1 MSIQVNNNA
10 TVDWSTLL
18 GKLDAATKSAGAQ
31 GAGGIAPGQNI
42 TITTGEP
49 GATRQISFPIPDD
62 LELPAE
68 VDQAAIDSLCAKLAG
83 DQSLGLTEA
92 DIKAVHEALSEA
104 LAAASAPLAASIQ
117 AGGSR
122 QVFFDLYK
130 LMALL
135 VEVGQKQRDAAREMR
150 SQQNQ
155 AIQTSILNQAE
166 QQKAAALTG
175 MIAGAICCAA
185 QVVATGVSLA
195 KQGAAFKQQLGTF
208 SSSGVDSAKQNLNM
222 LKTAE
227 SPAKAQQQLAKVTQ
241 DVGQK
246 PSGNMGRTIA
256 QEVGEHGFSQT
267 DQANAKHMLA
277 QDTLNK
283 DVARLQRLSDPNVA
297 RENGDVPPDSVL
309 GRAEAR
315 LAKFDRM
322 VELENKG
329 INRSVPETVELLSL
343 SHEMAGTN
351 RQQLVADVENSR
363 VTYIGELNNKVAES
377 RNALDTA
384 TSDYRKAVKTDLNR
398 YQNEYDSALRDVNSI
413 DSSTS
418 AEQAS
423 QFNKALDLAADK
435 LKFARAF
442 AYEKLSQPQFA
453 NEASRAADI
462 RAAGEAIGMAENGR
476 VNDLAYI
483 KATHTLAQGR
493 AHLDLISAIGNAT
506 QSFINNLVQYE
517 QAETTKLG
525 AEQKKQEEELDQTK
539 DLFQQA
545 QGLVDAVVQLMQ
557 AIQSAETQSMR
568 DAIQA

>member
-18 GKLDAATKSAGAQ
+18 SKLDAATKAAGAQ
-31 GAGGIAPGQNI
+31 GASGVTAGQNV
-42 TITTGEP
+42 TIT
-49 GATRQISFPIPDD
+49 ATVDGVERAVTFPVPDD
-62 LELPAE
+62 LDLPAA

-83 DQSLGLTEA
+83 DKSLGLTEA
-92 DIKAVHEALSEA
+92 DVKAVHEALSEA

-117 AGGSR
+117 AGGSK
-122 QVFFDLYK
+122 QIFFDLYK

-150 SQQNQ
+150 AQQNQ

-222 LKTAE
+222 LETAE

-241 DVGQK
+241 SVGEK

-256 QEVGEHGFSQT
+256 EEVGEFGFTQT
-267 DQANAKHMLA
+267 DQANAKHMTA
-277 QDTLNK
+277 QTRFDADL
-283 DVARLQRLSDPNVA
+283 ARLQRVMTGAP
-297 RENGDVPPDSVL
+297 REAGDVPADSAL

-315 LAKFDRM
+315 LAKFEQLEGMDNRTPAETT
-322 VELENKG
+322 ELFNL
-329 INRSVPETVELLSL
+329 R
-343 SHEMAGTN
+343 HEMSGTT
-351 RQQLVADVENSR
+351 RQQLLAEVENGR
-363 VTYIGELNNKVAES
+363 ATLVGELQTKTEAS
-377 RNALDTA
+377 RQALDTA
-384 TSDYRKAVKTDLNR
+384 KADYRKAVKTDLGR
-398 YQNEYDSALRDVNSI
+398 YQNEYESALRDVNSI

-418 AEQAS
+418 PEQAAKF
-423 QFNKALDLAADK
+423 QKALELAGDK
-435 LKFARAF
+435 LQFARANAYAKLADPTF
-442 AYEKLSQPQFA
+442 ADA
-453 NEASRAADI
+453 AGRAADI
-462 RAAGEAIGMAENGR
+462 RAAGEAISMAESGR

-483 KATHTLAQGR
+483 KATYALNAGR
-493 AHLDLISAIGNAT
+493 TTVDIISAIGNAT

-517 QAETTKLG
+517 QAETTKLS
-525 AEQKKQEEELDQTK
+525 AEQKKKEEELDQTK
-539 DLFQQA
+539 DLFGQA
-545 QGLVDAVVQLMQ
+545 QSLVDAVVQLMQ
-557 AIQSAETQSMR
+557 AVTSAETQSMR

>member
-18 GKLDAATKSAGAQ
+18 SKLDAATKSAETQ
-31 GAGGIAPGQNI
+31 GAGGVAPGRSV
-42 TITTGEP
+42 TITTGEA
-49 GATRQISFPIPDD
+49 GATRQITFPVPDD
-62 LELPAE
+62 LEMPAT
-68 VDQAAIDSLCAKLAG
+68 VDQAGIDSLCAKLAG
-83 DQSLGLTEA
+83 DKSLGLTEA
-92 DIKAVHEALSEA
+92 DVKAVHEALSEA

-117 AGGSR
+117 AGGSK
-122 QVFFDLYK
+122 QIFFDLYK

-150 SQQNQ
+150 AQQNQ

-222 LKTAE
+222 LETAE

-241 DVGQK
+241 SVGDK

-256 QEVGEHGFSQT
+256 EEVGEFGFTQT
-267 DQANAKHMLA
+267 DQANAKHMTA
-277 QDTLNK
+277 QTRFDADL
-283 DVARLQRLSDPNVA
+283 ARLQRVMTGAP
-297 RENGDVPPDSVL
+297 REAGDVPADSAL

-315 LAKFDRM
+315 LAKFDRLEQLEGM
-322 VELENKG
+322 DNRTPAETTELFNL
-329 INRSVPETVELLSL
+329 R
-343 SHEMAGTN
+343 HEMSGTT
-351 RQQLVADVENSR
+351 RQQLLAEVENGR
-363 VTYIGELNNKVAES
+363 ATLVGELQTKTETS
-377 RNALDTA
+377 RQALDTA
-384 TSDYRKAVKTDLNR
+384 KADYRKAVKTDLGR
-398 YQNEYDSALRDVNSI
+398 YQNEYESALRDVNSI

-418 AEQAS
+418 PEQAAKF
-423 QFNKALDLAADK
+423 QKALELAGDK
-435 LKFARAF
+435 LQFARANAYAKLADPAF
-442 AYEKLSQPQFA
+442 ADA
-453 NEASRAADI
+453 AGRAADI
-462 RAAGEAIGMAENGR
+462 RAAGEAISMAESGR

-483 KATHTLAQGR
+483 KATYALNKGR
-493 AHLDLISAIGNAT
+493 TTVDIISAIGNAT

-517 QAETTKLG
+517 QAETTKLS
-525 AEQKKQEEELDQTK
+525 AEQKKKEEELDQTK
-539 DLFQQA
+539 DLFGQA
-545 QGLVDAVVQLMQ
+545 QSLVDAVVQLMQ
-557 AIQSAETQSMR
+557 AVRSAETQSMR